1 MVMNDDVEVPLRLLV
16 VDDAAGADRAAQVP
30 GEAPPGVPLDPAH
43 AAAWKHDGNAPDYT
57 RIASLRAGASGQTFA
72 GVADGAQ
79 QAHPSGYFDS
89 GSGGGDAGGE

>member
-30 GEAPPGVPLDPAH
+30 GEWSPGVHLDPAH
-43 AAAWKHDGNAPDYT
+43 AAAWEHDGDAPDHT
-57 RIASLRAGASGQTFA
+57 TTASLRAGDSGQTFA
-72 GVADGAQ
+72 GVADGGQ
-79 QAHPSGYFDS
+79 QADPSGYLDS